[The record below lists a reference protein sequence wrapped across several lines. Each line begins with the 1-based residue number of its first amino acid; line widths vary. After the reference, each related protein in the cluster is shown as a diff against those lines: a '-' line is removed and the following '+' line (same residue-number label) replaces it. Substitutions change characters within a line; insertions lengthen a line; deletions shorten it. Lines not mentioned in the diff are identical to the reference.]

1 MNRPTLLPPNTS
13 HINFRLQ
20 SRHRHRLTV
29 TVASYSSSSTDEEP
43 EHLPYPATKLIVA
56 QYWHCSRDPP
66 YWGYLIVGTFY
77 DQHNNIV
84 WSTEIFAFQ
93 PDPRRRQDTQSVASS
108 EPDVDSASNDDL
120 NDRFA
125 RSLNLAHST
134 HRPRDQAYAPR
145 YPHHHQPHGQHIWN
159 PALAGPVP
167 GHWLNMSNPVNGH
180 DMDPRRPLFSPNN
193 GAPMPRYGEAYIPP
207 TGGYGNYYQYPY
219 AASYGPPAPHPGS
232 TAYMWP
238 NPQHAGGYNTYPLQP
253 GGQASY
259 GARAAQG
266 LPTLDPRNPA
276 AHLGNSM
283 GGTGCEP
290 GYNYFFPAAHTKI
303 HVFRTST
310 PPWQLPANAR
320 VPFAAFHVPVNTTLT
335 EVLKG
340 FGALNPNPKKN
351 KCFEIVQA
359 GNGKWY
365 KGLCFAGDDKDMMKK
380 SIADIGWDAGRTGL
394 PGQKPVVC

>member
-1 MNRPTLLPPNTS
+1 
-13 HINFRLQ
+13 
-20 SRHRHRLTV
+20 
-29 TVASYSSSSTDEEP
+29 
-43 EHLPYPATKLIVA
+43 
-56 QYWHCSRDPP
+56 
-66 YWGYLIVGTFY
+66 
-77 DQHNNIV
+77 
-84 WSTEIFAFQ
+84 
-93 PDPRRRQDTQSVASS
+93 
-108 EPDVDSASNDDL
+108 
-120 NDRFA
+120 
-125 RSLNLAHST
+125 
-134 HRPRDQAYAPR
+134 
-145 YPHHHQPHGQHIWN
+145 
-159 PALAGPVP
+159 
-167 GHWLNMSNPVNGH
+167 MSNPVNGH

-193 GAPMPRYGEAYIPP
+193 GVPMPRYGEAYIPP
-207 TGGYGNYYQYPY
+207 AGGYGNYYQYPY
-219 AASYGPPAPHPGS
+219 AASYGPPAPYPGS

-276 AHLGNSM
+276 AHLGNST

-320 VPFAAFHVPVNTTLT
+320 VPFAAFHVPVNTTLA

-394 PGQKPVVC
+394 PGQKPVVCVWLVKD